1 MTSSS
6 SADGSP
12 TQWVEQLRC
21 GHDVAAQKLWQE
33 YFQQLVRLA
42 RMRMQ
47 ATPRRVADEE
57 DVALSAFH
65 SFCRGIENGRFPQ
78 IANRDDLWRLLV
90 TITLNKVCHAARD
103 AGRKKRGGGWKLM
116 DLADK
121 DGVPLEQLVGRE
133 PTPEFA
139 AQIAE
144 QIEHLLGRLND
155 PTLVRVAVWKME
167 GYTQGEIAG
176 LLNVAERTIERKVRL
191 IRAVWEAEAEKEST
205 GSDPC

>member
-1 MTSSS
+1 MASTSP
-6 SADGSP
+6 ADESP
-12 TQWVEQLRC
+12 TQWVERLRC
-21 GHDVAAQKLWQE
+21 GHDEAAQKLWQE

-47 ATPRRVADEE
+47 TTARRAADEE

-65 SFCRGIENGRFPQ
+65 SFCRGIENGRYPQ

-90 TITLNKVCHAARD
+90 TITLNKVFHAVRD
-103 AGRKKRGGGWKLM
+103 AGRQKRGGGWKLV

-121 DGVPLEQLVGRE
+121 DGVLLEELVGRE

-144 QIEHLLGRLND
+144 QVEHLLGRLND
-155 PTLVRVAVWKME
+155 QTLFRIAVWKME
-167 GYTQGEIAG
+167 GYTQGEIAER
-176 LLNVAERTIERKVRL
+176 LNVAERTIERKVRL
-191 IRAVWEAEAEKEST
+191 IRAVWEAEAEKEITDLEPS
-205 GSDPC
+205 